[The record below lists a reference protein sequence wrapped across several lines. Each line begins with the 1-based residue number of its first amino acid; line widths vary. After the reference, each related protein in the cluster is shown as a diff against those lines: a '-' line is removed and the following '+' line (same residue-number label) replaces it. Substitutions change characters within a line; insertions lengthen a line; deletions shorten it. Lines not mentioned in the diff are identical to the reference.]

1 VRLSKEDGL
10 DLIFLI
16 LEWTKTDDS
25 QDVLSIK
32 KSILK
37 IMHINMTNAECDYIV
52 GSHLPG
58 GEL

>member
-10 DLIFLI
+10 DLILLI

-25 QDVLSIK
+25 EDVLSIK

-52 GSHLPG
+52 GPLPG
-58 GEL
+58 GE